1 LKKTIFHTIL
11 LAVTLLLT
19 TGISFRN
26 TVYVCY
32 PCGDDCDSKEY
43 DSPGKC
49 SVCGMELIDRSTIK
63 FTNIT
68 PQDVC
73 KITSENSDVVILDV
87 RTKEEYDSKGNT
99 PRLSYGHIKNSIN
112 ISSAEIDKR
121 LPEIEKYK
129 TKEIIVYC
137 SRGHR
142 SAVVSQYLTDN
153 GFENVKNMT
162 GGLEYWDKTSI
173 ENLICKE
180 SLLEK

>member
-1 LKKTIFHTIL
+1 MGITVKK
-11 LAVTLLLT
+11 
-19 TGISFRN
+19 

-32 PCGDDCDSKEY
+32 PCGDVCDSKEY

-49 SVCGMELIDRSTIK
+49 SVCGMDLIDRANIK

-73 KITSENSDVVILDV
+73 SITSKDPDVVIIDV

-112 ISSAEIDKR
+112 ISSAEIEKR

-129 TKEIIVYC
+129 TREIIVYC

-142 SAVVSQYLTDN
+142 SAVVSQLLTDN

-162 GGLEYWDKTSI
+162 GGMEFWDKETK